1 VILPPDLLPAGTDP
15 APTVRAAAALE
26 RIGRLAAARTGYDTI
41 LKRWPDDRDALLG
54 RGNVRYAEGDL
65 DGAER
70 AFRQATSSDPG
81 SGAAWNNL
89 AQVLLERGRPEPAL
103 DAAKRAVELG
113 GPLEP
118 TYRTTLGQI
127 EDALSD
133 PRRSRPLGAIGA
145 PRRSA
150 GEHIALR

>member
-1 VILPPDLLPAGTDP
+1 
-15 APTVRAAAALE
+15 
-26 RIGRLAAARTGYDTI
+26 
-41 LKRWPDDRDALLG
+41 
-54 RGNVRYAEGDL
+54 VRYAEGDL

-70 AFRQATSSDPG
+70 AFRRATSSDPG

-103 DAAKRAVELG
+103 DAARRAVELG

-133 PRRSRPLGAIGA
+133 RDAPDRSRLSGLRVGLPASTSPSADGRPVGAITCATG
-145 PRRSA
+145 
-150 GEHIALR
+150 